1 MSAPLDKEKMVKL
14 LEEIGLSQNE
24 ACVYFALLA
33 SGPSTV
39 LKIGKA
45 SGVKRTTVYPVLKS
59 LEEQGLVRI
68 ESAGLKQKFVAE
80 DPNKLEEVLTT
91 KHSTL
96 KEAIPDI
103 RSLYISPDSAS
114 SVKQYKGLRA
124 VKAVYEDILKNFKPN
139 DYCLVIGDV
148 ARWQALDE
156 NFFMNHIEA
165 RAKLGVDTKLMFSD
179 SEKAQWRVKF
189 AKNFNEKVKIL
200 PAGTEFDT
208 HLMLTPNCMLIL
220 QLNEPLV
227 GFLIDNKATMKM
239 QKQLFEIIWN
249 SIPDVKQD

>member
-1 MSAPLDKEKMVKL
+1 MEKDKIVEL
-14 LEEIGLSQNE
+14 LHQIGLSQNE

-33 SGPSTV
+33 AGPSPV
-39 LKIGKA
+39 LKIGKL

-59 LEEQGLVRI
+59 LEEQGLVRT

-80 DPNKLEEVLTT
+80 DPNKLEEVLNSR
-91 KHSTL
+91 HDAL
-96 KEAIPDI
+96 KEAIPEI

-114 SVKQYKGLRA
+114 TVKQYKGLRA
-124 VKAVYEDILKNFKPN
+124 VKAVYEDILKSFKPK

-165 RAKLGVDTKLMFSD
+165 RAKLGVETRLMFQD
-179 SEKAQWRVKF
+179 SEKAQWRKKY
-189 AKNFNEKVKIL
+189 AKNFNEQVKIL

-208 HLMLTPNCMLIL
+208 HLMLTPSKLLIL

-249 SIPDVKQD
+249 SIPE